1 MSADLVAKPV
11 VKDQYWIVTDGNKKV
26 GNIVANNAGY
36 GVNLNGTI
44 VQFKNTT
51 EIKNS
56 AKIKFQPL
64 KTNNTKAQIPYPE
77 YPTTARVYNSLFDIK
92 RGLHIYTKTKKSKC
106 YYAAGWF
113 VIDQNGEQQTS
124 FCPKFIFI
132 QRYPFAGP
140 FKTKEEAEAQI
151 NI

>member
-44 VQFKNTT
+44 VQFKNTA

-113 VIDQNGEQQTS
+113 VIDQNGEPQTS

-132 QRYPFAGP
+132 QRYSFAGP

>member
-1 MSADLVAKPV
+1 MNDLVAKPV

>member
-26 GNIVANNAGY
+26 GNIIANNSGY
-36 GVNLNGTI
+36 GVHLNGTI
-44 VQFKNTT
+44 VQFKNTS

-64 KTNNTKAQIPYPE
+64 KTNNTKAEMPYPQ
-77 YPTTARVYNSLFDIK
+77 YPTTPRVYNSLFDIK

-113 VIDQNGEQQTS
+113 AIDQNGEKQIL

-132 QRYPFAGP
+132 QRYSFAGP
-140 FKTKEEAEAQI
+140 FKTKDEAAAQI
-151 NI
+151 NM